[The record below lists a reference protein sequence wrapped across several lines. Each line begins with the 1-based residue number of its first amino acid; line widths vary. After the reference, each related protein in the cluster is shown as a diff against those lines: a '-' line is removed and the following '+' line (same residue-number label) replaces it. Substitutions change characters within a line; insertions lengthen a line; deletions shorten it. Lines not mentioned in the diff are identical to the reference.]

1 MKNLRSS
8 LFFAAFATAV
18 GFSSCVETNNCANV
32 TCPTGQ
38 VCLDGTCI
46 TTTDNFLVSSNITSD
61 VTWTADK
68 IYELGGRIAVESGAT
83 LTIEPGTIIKGQAGT
98 GANAT
103 ALLIAKGAKIMAQGT
118 AAKPIIFTTVADEIS
133 IADVTAGNFASPNMD
148 ATANGLWGGLI
159 ILGNA
164 PISASSAS
172 IQIEGIPA
180 SDQNGLY
187 GGSDATDNSG
197 TLQYVSIR
205 HGGTNIGSGNEI
217 NGLTLGGVGSG
228 TTIDHIEIVGNQ
240 DDGIEFFGGTVN
252 VSDLLI
258 LNAGDDAVDTDQE
271 WAGTLDNFI
280 VIGGADTDHALE
292 LDGGE
297 GTITNVKFT
306 LQNGSCKGWRDGD
319 DNTGGEYADLRS
331 KVQCNLSSVYF
342 FNFGESS
349 DFELDA
355 GDNSTTSTVSDNFT
369 NGDITFTG
377 LKLKTNHLTTGNVTI
392 ADIFKDKHSTLDA
405 FSGLTTT
412 EADIVTAKTGGAD
425 KTKFTGWSWASEA
438 GLLTDF

>member
-8 LFFAAFATAV
+8 LFFAAFAAAV
-18 GFSSCVETNNCANV
+18 GFSSCVETDNCANV

-46 TTTDNFLVSSNITSD
+46 TTTDNMLVSSNITSD
-61 VTWTADK
+61 VTWTAEN
-68 IYELGGRIAVESGAT
+68 IYELGGRITVESGAT

-98 GANAT
+98 GTNAT
-103 ALLIAKGAKIMAQGT
+103 ALVIARGAKIMAQGT
-118 AAKPIIFTTVADEIS
+118 ATKPIIFTCVADELA
-133 IADVTAGNFASPNMD
+133 IADITAGNFASPNLD
-148 ATANGLWGGLI
+148 ASVNGQWGGLI

-164 PISASSAS
+164 PISASAAAV
-172 IQIEGIPA
+172 QIEGIPA

-187 GGSDATDNSG
+187 GGTDATDNSG
-197 TLQYVSIR
+197 SLQYVSIR

-228 TTIDHIEIVGNQ
+228 TTIDHIEIIGNQ

-252 VSDLLI
+252 VTDLLV

-306 LQNGSCKGWRDGD
+306 LQNGSCKGYRDAD

-331 KVQCNLSSVYF
+331 KVQCSLSSIYF
-342 FNFGESS
+342 FNYGESS

-355 GDNSTTSTVSDNFT
+355 GDNNTTSTLSDNYT

-377 LKLKTNHLTTGNVTI
+377 LKVQTNHLTTGNMTL
-392 ADIFKDKHSTLDA
+392 ADIFLDKHATLNA
-405 FSGLTTT
+405 FSGLTSTQA
-412 EADIVTAKTGGAD
+412 EIVTAKTGGA
-425 KTKFTGWSWASEA
+425 TKANFSGWTWADEA